1 MRGSPRFRGVGRS
14 DRVTFPQVPVGCHLD
29 AEARRRRVMNVG
41 LVKVVVP
48 RPLQGT
54 PKTAT
59 IQRSSTGKWYVGFS
73 CERAEPSPLP
83 ATGQDVGIDVGLELF
98 AVPTQGEPI
107 ENPRFFR
114 RDEKA
119 LAGAQRRLSKREKGT
134 PERAVRRQVV
144 ARIHERIAW
153 RRGDFAH
160 PHSRRLVNAFAVIA
174 VDDLSV
180 NRMGH
185 TPCLATSIH
194 AAAWTQ
200 FAAYIA
206 HQAAWA
212 GRRFL
217 AVNPAE
223 TSQDCSGCGHRQ
235 TLSLAD
241 RLYTCCGLVLDRD
254 RNAARNI
261 LRFAQALLGLGQQSL
276 ASAEKPPD

>member
-1 MRGSPRFRGVGRS
+1 MRGYPRFRGVGRS
-14 DRVTFPQVPVGCHLD
+14 DSVPFPQVPVGCYLD
-29 AEARRRRVMNVG
+29 AQARRLRVMNVG

-59 IQRSSTGKWYVGFS
+59 IQRSSTGKWDVGFS
-73 CERAEPSPLP
+73 CARAEPSPLP
-83 ATGQDVGIDVGLELF
+83 ATGQEVGIDVGLELF
-98 AVPTQGEPI
+98 AVLTQGEPI
-107 ENPRFFR
+107 ENPRCFR

-119 LAGAQRRLSKREKGT
+119 LAGAQRRWSKREKGP

-144 ARIHERIAW
+144 ARIHERLAW

-174 VDDLSV
+174 VEDLSV

-185 TPCLATSIH
+185 TPCLAKSIH

-206 HQAAWA
+206 HTAAWA

-217 AVNPAE
+217 AVNPA
-223 TSQDCSGCGHRQ
+223 
-235 TLSLAD
+235 
-241 RLYTCCGLVLDRD
+241 
-254 RNAARNI
+254 
-261 LRFAQALLGLGQQSL
+261 
-276 ASAEKPPD
+276 

>member
-1 MRGSPRFRGVGRS
+1 
-14 DRVTFPQVPVGCHLD
+14 
-29 AEARRRRVMNVG
+29 MNVG

-59 IQRSSTGKWYVGFS
+59 IQRSSTGTWYVGFS

-83 ATGQDVGIDVGLELF
+83 ATGQDVGIEVGLELF

-114 RDEKA
+114 RDAKA

-160 PHSRRLVNAFAVIA
+160 QHSRRLVNAFEVIA

-180 NRMGH
+180 NRMVH
-185 TPCLATSIH
+185 TPCLAKSIH

-200 FAAYIA
+200 FAAYLA
-206 HQAAWA
+206 HTAAWA
-212 GRRFL
+212 GPRFL
-217 AVNPAE
+217 AVNPAG
-223 TSQDCSGCGHRQ
+223 TSQDGSGCGHGD
-235 TLSLAD
+235 TLAHAERLAPSSV
-241 RLYTCCGLVLDRD
+241 RACCCCCTAHVHNR
-254 RNAARNI
+254 R
-261 LRFAQALLGLGQQSL
+261 
-276 ASAEKPPD
+276 

>member
-1 MRGSPRFRGVGRS
+1 
-14 DRVTFPQVPVGCHLD
+14 
-29 AEARRRRVMNVG
+29 MNVG

-59 IQRSSTGKWYVGFS
+59 IQRSSTGKWDVGFS

-83 ATGQDVGIDVGLELF
+83 ATRQDVGIDVGLELF

-114 RDEKA
+114 RDAKA
-119 LAGAQRRLSKREKGT
+119 LASAQRRLGKREKGP
-134 PERAVRRQVV
+134 PERGVRRQVV
-144 ARIHERIAW
+144 ARIHERLAW

-174 VDDLSV
+174 VEDLSV

-185 TPCLATSIH
+185 TPGLAKSIH

-200 FAAYIA
+200 VAAYIA
-206 HQAAWA
+206 HTADL
-212 GRRFL
+212 GGPRSL
-217 AVNPAE
+217 AVSPA
-223 TSQDCSGCGHRQ
+223 
-235 TLSLAD
+235 
-241 RLYTCCGLVLDRD
+241 YT
-254 RNAARNI
+254 
-261 LRFAQALLGLGQQSL
+261 
-276 ASAEKPPD
+276 

>member
-1 MRGSPRFRGVGRS
+1 MAPLLVSTHALLEPCVRRASTGCTRITSSVVFWSNSLTRAAGSIIACSKNG
-14 DRVTFPQVPVGCHLD
+14 
-29 AEARRRRVMNVG
+29 RRRGRVMNVG

-59 IQRSSTGKWYVGFS
+59 IQRSSTGKWDVGFS
-73 CERAEPSPLP
+73 CERAEPVVLP
-83 ATGQDVGIDVGLELF
+83 ATRQDVGIDVGLELF

-134 PERAVRRQVV
+134 PERAARRQVV
-144 ARIHERIAW
+144 TRIHERLAW

-160 PHSRRLVNAFAVIA
+160 QHSRLLVNAFAVIA

-194 AAAWTQ
+194 AAAWTP

-217 AVNPAE
+217 AVNPPE
-223 TSQDCSGCGHRQ
+223 TSQDSPASRHRQ
-235 TLSLAD
+235 PLPPPHRLS
-241 RLYTCCGLVLDRD
+241 TS
-254 RNAARNI
+254 
-261 LRFAQALLGLGQQSL
+261 FLLF
-276 ASAEKPPD
+276 

>member
-1 MRGSPRFRGVGRS
+1 
-14 DRVTFPQVPVGCHLD
+14 
-29 AEARRRRVMNVG
+29 MNVG

-83 ATGQDVGIDVGLELF
+83 ATGQEVGIDVGLELF

-144 ARIHERIAW
+144 ARIHERLAW

-160 PHSRRLVNAFAVIA
+160 PHSRRLVNAFAVMA

-261 LRFAQALLGLGQQSL
+261 LRLARALLGLGQQSL